1 MKIVVAL
8 DAFKGSMTAQRA
20 CAATAAVLCR
30 ERPAWSVVSCPMA
43 DGGEGTAAA
52 MAAAA
57 GGELVPTSEV
67 CGPLPEMR
75 VDAVYAW
82 LPAQRLAVVEMA
94 QASGLP
100 LLPVEKRNPL
110 RTTTLGT
117 GQLLRSA
124 LARNPARL
132 LLGLGGSATVD
143 GGMGAARAF
152 GWRFLDSSGADLPLG
167 GGALERLA
175 RILPPE
181 SPESL
186 PRVEALCDVQNPL
199 CGPNGAVAVFA
210 PQKGATP
217 EMLVRLEA
225 GLQRL
230 AEVVRRDLGLE
241 VATMPG
247 AGAAGGFGAGAVA
260 FFRARLVSG
269 VRTVATA
276 CGLHRLLRGADWVI
290 TGEGC
295 FDEQSLHGKVVSG
308 VRDAAVAAG
317 VKVAVLAGRVR
328 LPEDSR
334 LAAGFDAAVALAPAA
349 VSEETAAAE
358 AGRRLD
364 LAVCRL
370 IEQTLD
376 PAIRH

>member
-8 DAFKGSMTAQRA
+8 DAFKGSLSAQRA
-20 CAATAAVLCR
+20 CAATAAVLRR
-30 ERPAWSVVSCPMA
+30 ERPGWSVVCCPMA
-43 DGGEGTAAA
+43 DGGEGTASA
-52 MAAAA
+52 MAEAA
-57 GGELVPTSEV
+57 GGELVSAPDV

-82 LPAQRLAVVEMA
+82 LPARCLAVVEMA

-100 LLPVEKRNPL
+100 LLSPGERDPM

-117 GQLLRSA
+117 GQVLRAA
-124 LARNPARL
+124 LVRKPARI

-143 GGMGAARAF
+143 GGTGAARAL
-152 GWRFLDSSGADLPLG
+152 GWRFLDSAGAALPLG
-167 GGALERLA
+167 GGALERLD
-175 RILPPE
+175 RVLPPE
-181 SPESL
+181 SPEPL
-186 PRVEALCDVQNPL
+186 PPIDALCDVQNPL
-199 CGPNGAVAVFA
+199 CGPDGAAAVFA
-210 PQKGATP
+210 PQKGATA
-217 EMLVRLEA
+217 EMTARLEA

-230 AEVVRRDLGLE
+230 ADVIRCDLGIE
-241 VATMPG
+241 IASMPG

-269 VRTVATA
+269 VRTVASA
-276 CGLHRLLRGADWVI
+276 CGLRDLLRGADWVI

-295 FDEQSLHGKVVSG
+295 FDEQSLYGKVVSG

-334 LAAGFDAAVALAPAA
+334 RAAGFDAAIALAPAA
-349 VSEETAAAE
+349 VSDEAATAE
-358 AGRRLD
+358 ADRRLD
-364 LAVCRL
+364 SAVRRL
-370 IEQTLD
+370 IETTID
-376 PAIRH
+376 PGARH